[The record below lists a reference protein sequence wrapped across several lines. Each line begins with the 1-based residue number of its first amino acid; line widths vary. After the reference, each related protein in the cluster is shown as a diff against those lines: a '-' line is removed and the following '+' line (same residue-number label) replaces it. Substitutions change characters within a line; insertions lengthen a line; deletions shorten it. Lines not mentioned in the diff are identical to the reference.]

1 MKQQPAE
8 SEHTIATTSTRQ
20 TVRTV
25 LTAVVVVM
33 VIVVGYL
40 SYAFIA
46 RSSQQH
52 QELTAS
58 SKIQKVIQ
66 LDLLN
71 GCGEKGIAAKM
82 TTYLRKNG
90 FDVVEMKNYK
100 TSNIPQTLVIDR
112 VGDLNSARQVA
123 AALGVSEK
131 NVIQQLNPDYF
142 VDVSVVIGKDCG
154 TLHLSQ

>member
-1 MKQQPAE
+1 M
-8 SEHTIATTSTRQ
+8 I
-20 TVRTV
+20 TV
-25 LTAVVVVM
+25 LTAVLAVL
-33 VIVVGYL
+33 IIIVGYL

-46 RSSQQH
+46 RSNQQNH
-52 QELTAS
+52 DAAAAS
-58 SKIQKVIQ
+58 NTQKVIQ

-71 GCGEKGIAAKM
+71 GCGEKGIAAKL

-112 VGDLNSARQVA
+112 VGDLHSARQVA
-123 AALGVSEK
+123 AALGVSDK

-142 VDVSVVIGKDCG
+142 VDVSVVIGKDYG
-154 TLHLSQ
+154 TLHISQ

>member
-1 MKQQPAE
+1 M
-8 SEHTIATTSTRQ
+8 I
-20 TVRTV
+20 TV
-25 LTAVVVVM
+25 LTAVLAVL
-33 VIVVGYL
+33 IIIVGYL

-46 RSSQQH
+46 RSSQQNH
-52 QELTAS
+52 DAS
-58 SKIQKVIQ
+58 AASNTQKVIQ

-71 GCGEKGIAAKM
+71 GCGEKGIAAKL

-112 VGDLNSARQVA
+112 VGDLHSARQVA
-123 AALGVSEK
+123 AALGVSDK

-142 VDVSVVIGKDCG
+142 VDVSVVIGKDYG
-154 TLHLSQ
+154 TLHISQ

>member
-1 MKQQPAE
+1 M
-8 SEHTIATTSTRQ
+8 T
-20 TVRTV
+20 TV
-25 LTAVVVVM
+25 LTAVVAVL
-33 VIVVGYL
+33 IIIVGYL

-46 RSSQQH
+46 RSSQQNH
-52 QELTAS
+52 DAAAAS
-58 SKIQKVIQ
+58 KTQKVIQ

-71 GCGEKGIAAKM
+71 GCGEKGIAAKL

-112 VGDLNSARQVA
+112 VGDLHSARQVA
-123 AALGVSEK
+123 AALGVSDK

-142 VDVSVVIGKDCG
+142 VDVSVVIGKDYG
-154 TLHLSQ
+154 TLHISQ

>member
-1 MKQQPAE
+1 MNQQPTNP
-8 SEHTIATTSTRQ
+8 EHIIGTTSTQ
-20 TVRTV
+20 KTVRTV
-25 LTAVVVVM
+25 LTAIIVVM
-33 VIVVGYL
+33 VVIVGYL

-52 QELTAS
+52 QDLAS
-58 SKIQKVIQ
+58 ASKIQKVIQ

-71 GCGEKGIAAKM
+71 GCGEKGIASKL

-100 TSNIPQTLVIDR
+100 TSNIPQTIVIDR

-131 NVIQQLNPDYF
+131 NIIQQLNPDYF
-142 VDVSVVIGKDCG
+142 VDVSVVIGKDFG
-154 TLHLSQ
+154 TLHISQ